1 MEIPNFVDFR
11 RIINWEIS
19 FSLKF
24 LSLIYIYIYILVEYL
39 FSTFNFYNE
48 FSVKFVKKKIVE
60 NMMYY
65 IETCIDTYERTK

>member
-24 LSLIYIYIYILVEYL
+24 LSLIYIYFLVEYL